1 MHDKGKVGLGLRCQ
15 NPSWRKPR
23 VVYQK
28 RIGIAIPLDGI
39 WRIRH
44 DGLKGLIT
52 PMHGMSQRIP
62 MRDIELVVVDIMQE
76 HIDATEVIGGDVY
89 FLSVEAQTDVLLA
102 ENFGE
107 LE

>member
-1 MHDKGKVGLGLRCQ
+1 
-15 NPSWRKPR
+15 
-23 VVYQK
+23 
-28 RIGIAIPLDGI
+28 
-39 WRIRH
+39 
-44 DGLKGLIT
+44 
-52 PMHGMSQRIP
+52 MSQRIP
-62 MRDIELVVVDIMQE
+62 MRDIELVVVDIMQK